1 MQIDDSEQLTGHSL
15 VGREINLLWEDKQ
28 RYDAVVVRYFPRENE
43 YKLVYT
49 ADEGVE
55 VANIDD
61 REWVLKKKRIS
72 TNENPVLT
80 GAIIEFVY
88 PLDKKRYQ
96 AMVYGHSD
104 DCEQLKVCYL
114 DDHTTDCIGGRGWDF
129 ITDSP
134 CALGVDGSQP
144 TPIVQGVGDAD
155 EDEPDD
161 DVNDDDVDDDDVND
175 DDANDDDYAAQS
187 GTVEPGDDDTIGP
200 VQQQSRV
207 ARAAASVV
215 RASRSTAASASSGTR
230 QGRVSKRKPWLK

>member
-1 MQIDDSEQLTGHSL
+1 MGSRSAQVRNIRQPLQQFDGNERLTGHNL
-15 VGREINLLWEDKQ
+15 VGREINLLWEDRQ
-28 RYDAVVVRYFPRENE
+28 RYDAVVVRYFPQDNE
-43 YKLVYT
+43 YKLVYI

-55 VANIDD
+55 VANIDNRD
-61 REWVLKKKRIS
+61 WVLKKKRIS
-72 TNENPVLT
+72 TRENPVLT

-134 CALGVDGSQP
+134 CALGVDGSHSDP
-144 TPIVQGVGDAD
+144 SSQG
-155 EDEPDD
+155 
-161 DVNDDDVDDDDVND
+161 VDDDDD
-175 DDANDDDYAAQS
+175 DDDDDQNDDDYAHQDTA
-187 GTVEPGDDDTIGP
+187 VEPADDDLIGS
-200 VQQQSRV
+200 VQQSRV

-215 RASRSTAASASSGTR
+215 RASRNAGPSRSHH
-230 QGRVSKRKPWLK
+230 GRVSKRKPWLK

>member
-1 MQIDDSEQLTGHSL
+1 MSSRSTQVRNNRHASQNVDGDEQLSGHAL

-43 YKLVYT
+43 YKLVYI

-61 REWVLKKKRIS
+61 RDWVLNKKRIS
-72 TNENPVLT
+72 TKENPVLT

-134 CALGVDGSQP
+134 CALGVDSNQSDAASQGANDP
-144 TPIVQGVGDAD
+144 D
-155 EDEPDD
+155 EDDPED
-161 DVNDDDVDDDDVND
+161 DVNDG
-175 DDANDDDYAAQS
+175 DYAAHGETLEAAS
-187 GTVEPGDDDTIGP
+187 DDLIGP

-215 RASRSTAASASSGTR
+215 RASRSTLVSSPVGTR